1 MSHDKVYD
9 PKKPNTV
16 YLRPNP
22 GARPIKYEQGIG
34 LQGVMLDRKHSIAMY
49 TSRAGMA
56 VGPTGPT
63 GQTPDVY
70 DTIIA
75 SCSDEVTP
83 LTIGGPKTTFRAP
96 YAFDMTTGYVRASL
110 TTAGNAEDVI
120 IDIYMNGVS
129 MFSTLIHI
137 EPGARTSVGAGT
149 QSVIS
154 IAGDLIPDDAEFTV
168 YVTQSG
174 NVATGLKVALTGL
187 KIAA

>member
-9 PKKPNTV
+9 PKKPNMV

-22 GARPIKYEQGIG
+22 GARPVKYEQAIS
-34 LQGVMLDRKHSIAMY
+34 LQGIMLDRKNAIAMY
-49 TSRAGMA
+49 TSRAGQNR
-56 VGPTGPT
+56 GPAGP
-63 GQTPDVY
+63 TPDVY

-75 SCSDEVTP
+75 SCSDEYTP
-83 LTIGGPKTTFRAP
+83 ITVGGPKTTFRAP
-96 YAFDMTTGYVRASL
+96 YAFDMTNGYVRASL
-110 TTAGNAEDVI
+110 TTAGSAEDMI

-149 QSVIS
+149 QSVVS